1 MTRALAA
8 RRPMLPILH
17 RVASD
22 APALTILAIL
32 LILSLIPLY
41 AAMALDSRIFQD
53 ESPWMKPVKFHYA
66 LVVYTSTLAFFARY
80 MPEATRTGRAW
91 RWFTAAVVFAIMAE
105 VAWLSAAAMLNTASH
120 FNTDIPAFAAVYSLM
135 GVLAVL
141 LTSASL
147 VMGISVWRNRATG
160 LDPALQLAVALGLVL
175 TFLLTVRCR
184 WKRPS
189 TPPRPRRG
197 FRSSG
202 STPRPSARGE
212 CQARRRKL
220 FRDDPAAERDR
231 LAAHGPCLQ
240 QHAAGHPD
248 PLAPD
253 EGRRHALAAGDRPCR
268 HRHPDGDR
276 TRDGAAA
283 GTSTAATM
291 GREEVPGPRLAAEA
305 EVARHIIGQLQRLG
319 CSCDWDREAFT
330 MSGAPGAPAGEEGN
344 FHDAVIKVFVD
355 MYNKGLIYRGK
366 RLVNW
371 DPHFET
377 AISDLEVENTEV
389 PATCGTSNTRS
400 RAGRPMSMSRRT
412 PTGT

>member
-41 AAMALDSRIFQD
+41 AAMALDTRIFQD

-175 TFLLTVRCR
+175 TFLLTV
-184 WKRPS
+184 PV
-189 TPPRPRRG
+189 
-197 FRSSG
+197 
-202 STPRPSARGE
+202 
-212 CQARRRKL
+212 
-220 FRDDPAAERDR
+220 
-231 LAAHGPCLQ
+231 
-240 QHAAGHPD
+240 AGHLP
-248 PLAPD
+248 
-253 EGRRHALAAGDRPCR
+253 
-268 HRHPDGDR
+268 
-276 TRDGAAA
+276 
-283 GTSTAATM
+283 
-291 GREEVPGPRLAAEA
+291 
-305 EVARHIIGQLQRLG
+305 
-319 CSCDWDREAFT
+319 
-330 MSGAPGAPAGEEGN
+330 
-344 FHDAVIKVFVD
+344 
-355 MYNKGLIYRGK
+355 
-366 RLVNW
+366 
-371 DPHFET
+371 ET
-377 AISDLEVENTEV
+377 AGILWASP
-389 PATCGTSNTRS
+389 PARFGSWAGRVTPGTCGWRISWRPMRCTSCRS
-400 RAGRPMSMSRRT
+400 RACWLSGWCLPMPSGWSGLPPLPSRHW
-412 PTGT
+412 